1 MTNNIAKYSMLAVGL
16 FISLALSVNVL
27 AERKRGEPMEQQE
40 ELQGDMS
47 CALLGDTITNVL
59 PMGFVTQ
66 QSVSEPKVIP
76 VVVHI
81 VYTDAIPGTYIDPEV
96 IPQAIEQ
103 ANLDFEGTGISFNLV
118 SFDYKNLRD
127 YDWHDSYVSGSICF
141 PSYQTQAT
149 ILARD
154 IKLDLR
160 EYCNIYV
167 IPKMCSTILGYA
179 YVGFAANNL
188 DDGVWVLSETFG
200 VGDMPH
206 LNPKYNENE
215 TLTHE
220 LGHYCGLFHTFA
232 GYPTKCGEHDP
243 DIPCEY
249 EGDYVCD
256 TAPIKASRGCIKKG
270 IPGFNCPE
278 LMYDGAFFTVD
289 NHMDYCSQECR
300 NIFTQ
305 GQVNR
310 MHAMLEYQRFELY
323 SGPEVAK
330 FCLGD
335 VNKDGS
341 IGTADLLVLLSNF
354 GCVGCGSGQG
364 DITLDYRITTADLNW
379 LLSVWGTDCSAQI
392 Y

>member
-220 LGHYCGLFHTFA
+220 LGHYCGLFHF
-232 GYPTKCGEHDP
+232 
-243 DIPCEY
+243 
-249 EGDYVCD
+249 
-256 TAPIKASRGCIKKG
+256 
-270 IPGFNCPE
+270 
-278 LMYDGAFFTVD
+278 
-289 NHMDYCSQECR
+289 CR
-300 NIFTQ
+300 VPNQ
-305 GQVNR
+305 MR
-310 MHAMLEYQRFELY
+310 
-323 SGPEVAK
+323 
-330 FCLGD
+330 
-335 VNKDGS
+335 
-341 IGTADLLVLLSNF
+341 
-354 GCVGCGSGQG
+354 
-364 DITLDYRITTADLNW
+364 
-379 LLSVWGTDCSAQI
+379 
-392 Y
+392 